1 MEPKHSQFPPIVGLA
16 GTFASGKDT
25 LARDLV
31 KRGHYVHFSTS
42 DMVRAEASRLYG
54 STERPVLARTA
65 DELRHRDGAG
75 VFAARALEMAG
86 VRPVIVSGIR
96 SLGEMDEIRRAGG
109 AIVFIDAPVEIR
121 YERMRLRQRDEEVS
135 LSLEQF
141 AANEQKELHS
151 GDGPAD
157 FNLRDI
163 KAGADIV
170 IENNLPIDDF
180 IAEAERRLADWQA
193 ARVY

>member
-96 SLGEMDEIRRAGG
+96 SLGGSASSSLPPMSKKSCTAATDRLTSTCVTSRPVPILSSKTTCRSTTLSPKPSAGLQTG
-109 AIVFIDAPVEIR
+109 KLPA
-121 YERMRLRQRDEEVS
+121 YTNS
-135 LSLEQF
+135 YLE
-141 AANEQKELHS
+141 
-151 GDGPAD
+151 
-157 FNLRDI
+157 
-163 KAGADIV
+163 
-170 IENNLPIDDF
+170 
-180 IAEAERRLADWQA
+180 
-193 ARVY
+193 